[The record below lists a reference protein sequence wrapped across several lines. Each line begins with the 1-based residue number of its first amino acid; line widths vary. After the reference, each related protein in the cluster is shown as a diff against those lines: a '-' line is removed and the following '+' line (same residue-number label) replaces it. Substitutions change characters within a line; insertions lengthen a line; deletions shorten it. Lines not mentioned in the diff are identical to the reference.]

1 MMRIGP
7 GPTVFGEFRSVE
19 EARRC
24 VLDLRRAGFEEDEVG
39 FSAPADRPAMVS
51 VMAGERWAEARLILA
66 GQGSRPMTGGRRRS
80 PIREAVERLLR
91 RRLGIEPVGE
101 FAEDRRQPHRDS

>member
-1 MMRIGP
+1 MRIGP

-19 EARRC
+19 EARQC

-39 FSAPADRPAMVS
+39 FSAPANRPAVVS
-51 VMAGERWAEARLILA
+51 VMAGDRWAEARLILA
-66 GQGSRPMTGGRRRS
+66 RESRATTGTRRRS
-80 PIREAVERLLR
+80 PIREAVERMLR

-101 FAEDRRQPHRDS
+101 VAKDRRQPHR